1 MRPPHDHTGAVMT
14 PDSPIM
20 RLADGS
26 LWVSYYDDLF
36 RVIDGMMHVREH
48 YTRRSRFR
56 PLRQMDN

>member
-1 MRPPHDHTGAVMT
+1 MM

-26 LWVSYYDDLF
+26 PWVSYYDNLF
-36 RVIDGMMHVREH
+36 RVIDGTMHVREH

-56 PLRQMDN
+56 PLHQMDS